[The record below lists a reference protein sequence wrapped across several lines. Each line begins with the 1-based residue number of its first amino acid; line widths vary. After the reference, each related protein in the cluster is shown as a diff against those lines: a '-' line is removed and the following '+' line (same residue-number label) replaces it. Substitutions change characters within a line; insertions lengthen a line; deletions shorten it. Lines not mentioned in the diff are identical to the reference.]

1 MKKLR
6 ILALFNEGHLPP
18 ASQAELGGELDDAWA
33 AFELVDVLRRMGHEV
48 EVLGVHDELAP
59 IRMAIERGDPHIVFN
74 QILDFH
80 GAALYDA
87 HVVSYLELLKVRYT
101 GCNPRGILLA
111 SDKTLA
117 KKILTYHRIRT
128 PRFFVAQRGRRVR
141 LPSKLSFPLF
151 VKSALEHGSV
161 GISQA
166 SIVSSQEALEKRVAF
181 VHESVQ
187 TDAVVEQ
194 YIEGRE
200 LTVTL
205 LGNQRITALPVFEL
219 FFRTVPE
226 GTAPIATAKVKWSRK
241 YQKKLGIENGPAEIE
256 ADKEREIVRI
266 GKRVFRALG
275 MSGYARIDFRMDA
288 EGTVYVLEANPTP
301 DLTPGEDA
309 AASAEVAG
317 LEYGDLLNRI
327 LSLGMAYE
335 PGWMSAG

>member
-1 MKKLR
+1 MRKLR
-6 ILALFNEGHLPP
+6 ILTLFPEAHVPPETKEGLT
-18 ASQAELGGELDDAWA
+18 GELDDAWA
-33 AFELVDVLRRMGHEV
+33 AFELVDVLRRMGHGV

-59 IRMAIERGDPHIVFN
+59 IRGAIDAGDPHIVFS
-74 QILDFH
+74 QLLDFH

-87 HVVSYLELLKVRYT
+87 YVVSYLELLKVRYT

-128 PRFFVAQRGRRVR
+128 PRFFVAPRGRRIR
-141 LPSKLSFPLF
+141 MPARLSFPLF

-166 SIVSSQEALEKRVAF
+166 SIVNSPEALEKRVEF
-181 VHESVQ
+181 VHENVQ
-187 TDAVVEQ
+187 TDAVVEE

-205 LGNQRITALPVFEL
+205 LGNQRLTALPVFEL

-226 GTAPIATAKVKWSRK
+226 GTAPIATSRVKWSSE
-241 YQKKLGIENGPAEIE
+241 YQKKLGVENGPAEISE
-256 ADKEREIVRI
+256 EKAREVVKI
-266 GKRVFRALG
+266 GKRVYRALG
-275 MSGYARIDFRMDA
+275 MSGYARVDFRMDA
-288 EGTVYVLEANPTP
+288 DGRVYVLEANPSP
-301 DLTPGEDA
+301 DLTPGEDV

-335 PGWMSAG
+335 PGWMAAS